1 MLKLCY
7 FACLHCEVRV
17 LSIANSGVS
26 SAATKP
32 NMIVGT
38 ALRRIKRLLLY
49 KLYFQHV
56 FQLCVRAYTMH
67 CAQVG
72 PL

>member
-17 LSIANSGVS
+17 LSIAGSGES

-49 KLYFQHV
+49 KL
-56 FQLCVRAYTMH
+56 
-67 CAQVG
+67 
-72 PL
+72 